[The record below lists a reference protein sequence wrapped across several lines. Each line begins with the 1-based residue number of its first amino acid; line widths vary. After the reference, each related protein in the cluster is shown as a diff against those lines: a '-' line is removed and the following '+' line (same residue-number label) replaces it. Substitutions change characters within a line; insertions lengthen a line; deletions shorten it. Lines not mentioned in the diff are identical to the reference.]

1 MRSQFVEE
9 KHRISC
15 GSLEVRLI
23 LVLAVARVNMC
34 FSSFWYKSC
43 SCAVV
48 FSRGW
53 GSFPCKLV
61 CIQNLQVIILQN
73 KSIDWIFQSRY
84 WVDVEKKSYSIMFQL
99 EVAMS
104 FVIPFTIW
112 LLAILKRS
120 ILLLRLRTSRTYADF
135 NDARLPSL
143 APGIPA
149 GPGLVFCTGPL
160 RALYICIYPFAR
172 SDCFWGSDGHS
183 WIIPFFLEKNTGG
196 KVMDRRVS
204 QSFQTSSG
212 SFRKSTFS
220 KTASLE
226 PCILL
231 LVMVGIQRE
240 GILYWARKKA
250 V

>member
-1 MRSQFVEE
+1 MKRLMRSQFVEE

-34 FSSFWYKSC
+34 FFSLWYKSC

-84 WVDVEKKSYSIMFQL
+84 WVDVEKNCYSIMFQL

-120 ILLLRLRTSRTYADF
+120 ILLLCLRKSRTYADF

-143 APGIPA
+143 APGIPDSPRA
-149 GPGLVFCTGPL
+149 CVLHWPPNSSIYLHLPL
-160 RALYICIYPFAR
+160 C
-172 SDCFWGSDGHS
+172 
-183 WIIPFFLEKNTGG
+183 
-196 KVMDRRVS
+196 
-204 QSFQTSSG
+204 
-212 SFRKSTFS
+212 
-220 KTASLE
+220 
-226 PCILL
+226 
-231 LVMVGIQRE
+231 
-240 GILYWARKKA
+240 KK
-250 V
+250 

>member
-104 FVIPFTIW
+104 FVIPLHYMVVGDFEAVHFAAASPDIQD
-112 LLAILKRS
+112 LCRFQRRKIAIVGARDSCWPRACVLHWPPKSS
-120 ILLLRLRTSRTYADF
+120 IYLHLPLCKKWLLLRIWWSFMNHSIFFGKKHWRE
-135 NDARLPSL
+135 
-143 APGIPA
+143 
-149 GPGLVFCTGPL
+149 
-160 RALYICIYPFAR
+160 
-172 SDCFWGSDGHS
+172 SDG
-183 WIIPFFLEKNTGG
+183 
-196 KVMDRRVS
+196 
-204 QSFQTSSG
+204 
-212 SFRKSTFS
+212 
-220 KTASLE
+220 
-226 PCILL
+226 
-231 LVMVGIQRE
+231 
-240 GILYWARKKA
+240 
-250 V
+250 